1 MTMHSPRAPWA
12 RVFAFLVL
20 AVVVAPLQARDVQ
33 QPQPSRETAI
43 PKRGPGQA
51 AIASAYPLASDAG
64 KEILAKGGNAFDAAV
79 AVAAALAVVE
89 PSSSGLGGGGFFLI
103 RRASDGFETMID
115 LREMAPGAASRDMY
129 LDKDGNPV
137 PGLSRDSALAAGIPG
152 EPAGFAYLA
161 KKYGK
166 LPLSVSMGPAIKL
179 AREGFALYPRLRG
192 GMQFKKNAFLKTPD
206 ATRVYLVNGE
216 VPELGYVIKQ
226 PELADSLELLARQGA
241 DGFYKGPFARKL
253 VDGVRQLGGNWTLE
267 DLANYKV
274 VERAPVVGH
283 YRGARIVSGSPPT
296 SGGIALI
303 DALNILEGFDLP
315 KLDKVTRTHL
325 IVEAMRRAH
334 RDRAVYL
341 GDPDF
346 VSVPVARLINPD
358 YAAGQRA
365 SIRFDKATPSDM
377 LPGVDAPPGGP
388 STTHFS
394 VLDSQGNMVA
404 ATITL
409 NFFFGSGLM
418 IPGTGILLNNQM
430 DDFSAKPGV
439 PNGFQL
445 IGADANAIA
454 PKKRPLSSSTP
465 TFVEAP
471 DGLMIIGSP
480 GGSYIPGMVIL
491 GTLAFMDGRSAQD
504 IVAAPRFHHQFSP
517 DVLQF
522 ESDALTPEERKALE
536 ERGHKLRE
544 GTRKWGNVQVVTWNY
559 KTGKVEA
566 ASDPRGAGVGLV
578 Y

>member
-1 MTMHSPRAPWA
+1 MTQPRARA
-12 RVFAFLVL
+12 THVITIFATLL
-20 AVVVAPLQARDVQ
+20 LSTSLNAAAPA
-33 QPQPSRETAI
+33 TNI
-43 PKRGPGQA
+43 PAAGPGKA
-51 AIASAYPLASDAG
+51 AIAAAYPLATDAG
-64 KEILAKGGNAFDAAV
+64 REILAKGGNAFDAAV

-89 PSSSGLGGGGFFLI
+89 PSSSGLGGGGFFLL
-103 RRASDGFETMID
+103 RRAKDGLETMID
-115 LREMAPGAASRDMY
+115 LREMAPGASHRDMY
-129 LDKDGNPV
+129 LDKNGNV
-137 PGLSRDSALAAGIPG
+137 IAGLSRDSALAAGIPG
-152 EPAGFAYLA
+152 EAAGMAHLA

-166 LPLSVSMGPAIKL
+166 LPLAVSLAPAIKL
-179 AREGFALYPRLRG
+179 AREGFPLYTRLRG
-192 GMQFKKNAFLKTPD
+192 GMQFKKDAFLKTPD
-206 ATRVYLVNGE
+206 AARVFLVNGE
-216 VPELGYVIKQ
+216 VPELGHVIKQ
-226 PELADSLELLARQGA
+226 PELAATFELLAAKGA
-241 DGFYKGPFARKL
+241 DGFYKGEFAKKL
-253 VDGVRQLGGNWTLE
+253 VAGVQQLGGNWTE
-267 DLANYKV
+267 ADLANYKI
-274 VERAPVVGH
+274 VERPPVVGH

-303 DALNILEGFDLP
+303 DALNILDGFELP

-325 IVEAMRRAH
+325 IVEAMRRVH

-346 VSVPVARLINPD
+346 VDVPVARLINEY

-365 SIRFDKATPSDM
+365 SIRMDRATPSAM
-377 LPGVDAPPGGP
+377 LPGVDAPSPGP

-394 VLDSQGNMVA
+394 VIDKNGNMVA

-418 IPGTGILLNNQM
+418 VPGTGILLNNQM
-430 DDFSAKPGV
+430 DDFSVKPGV

-454 PKKRPLSSSTP
+454 AKKRPLSSSTP
-465 TFVEAP
+465 TFVEGP
-471 DGLMIIGSP
+471 SGLMIIGSP

-491 GTLAFMDGRSAQD
+491 GTLNFMEGKTAQE

-522 ESDALTPEERKALE
+522 ETDALTPEERKELE
-536 ERGHKLRE
+536 ARGHTLRE
-544 GTRKWGNVQVVTWNY
+544 GTRKWGNVQVVVWDY
-559 KTGKVEA
+559 KKGTVEA

>member
-1 MTMHSPRAPWA
+1 MTRAL
-12 RVFAFLVL
+12 AFLLIVH
-20 AVVVAPLQARDVQ
+20 AAPLQAAD
-33 QPQPSRETAI
+33 TKI
-43 PKRGPGQA
+43 PAGGPGHA

-103 RRASDGFETMID
+103 RRASDGLEMMLD
-115 LREMAPGAASRDMY
+115 LREMAPAAASRDMY
-129 LDKDGNPV
+129 LDKDGNPI

-152 EPAGFAYLA
+152 EPAGLAMLA

-166 LPLSVSMGPAIKL
+166 LPLATSMAPAIRL
-179 AREGFALYPRLRG
+179 AREGFPLYPRLRG
-192 GMQFKKNAFLKTPD
+192 GMEFKKNAFLKTPD
-206 ATRVYLVNGE
+206 AARVYLVDGQL
-216 VPELGYVIKQ
+216 PELGYLMKQ
-226 PELADSLELLARQGA
+226 PELAASLENLANKGA
-241 DGFYKGPFARKL
+241 DGFYKGEFARKL

-274 VERAPVVGH
+274 VERTPVVGH

-303 DALNILEGFDLP
+303 DALNILDGFDLA

-325 IVEAMRRAH
+325 IVEAMRRVH

-346 VSVPVARLINPD
+346 VDVPVARLINEY

-365 SIRFDKATPSDM
+365 SIRMDKATPSAS
-377 LPGVDAPPGGP
+377 LPGVDAPSPGP

-394 VLDSQGNMVA
+394 VIDARGNMVA

-418 IPGTGILLNNQM
+418 VPGTGILLNNQM
-430 DDFSAKPGV
+430 DDFSVKPGV

-465 TFVEAP
+465 TFVEGP
-471 DGLMIIGSP
+471 NGLMILGSP

-491 GTLAFMDGRSAQD
+491 GTLNFLDGKSAQE

-522 ESDALTPEERKALE
+522 ETDALSPEERKELE
-536 ERGHKLRE
+536 ARGHTLRE
-544 GTRKWGNVQVVTWNY
+544 GTRKWGNMQVVTWDY
-559 KTGKVEA
+559 RSGKVEA

>member
-1 MTMHSPRAPWA
+1 MNLRAPA
-12 RVFAFLVL
+12 LVRFFLSVSLSFLVL
-20 AVVVAPLQARDVQ
+20 PLAAAPAATKV
-33 QPQPSRETAI
+33 PAA
-43 PKRGPGQA
+43 GPGRS
-51 AIASAYPLASDAG
+51 AIASAYPLASEAG
-64 KEILAKGGNAFDAAV
+64 HEILRKGGNAFDAAV

-103 RRASDGFETMID
+103 RRASDNREIMID
-115 LREMAPGAASRDMY
+115 LREMAPAAASRDMY
-129 LDKDGNPV
+129 LDKDGNV
-137 PGLSRDSALAAGIPG
+137 IPGLSRDSALAAGIPG
-152 EPAGFAYLA
+152 EPAGIAHLA

-166 LPLSVSMGPAIKL
+166 LPLSVSLAPAIKL
-179 AREGFALYPRLRG
+179 AREGFPLYTRLRG
-192 GMQFKKNAFLKTPD
+192 GMQFKKETFLKTPD
-206 ATRVYLVNGE
+206 AARTFLVNGE
-216 VPELGYVIKQ
+216 VPELGHVIRQ
-226 PELADSLELLARQGA
+226 PELATTLELLASRGA
-241 DGFYKGPFARKL
+241 DGFYKGEFANKL
-253 VDGVRQLGGNWTLE
+253 ADGVRSLGGNWTAA

-274 VERAPVVGH
+274 VERAPIVGH

-303 DALNILEGFDLP
+303 DALNILEGFDLTAA
-315 KLDKVTRTHL
+315 DKVTRTHL
-325 IVEAMRRAH
+325 VVEAMRRVH

-346 VSVPVARLINPD
+346 VDIPVERLTNPY

-365 SIRFDKATPSDM
+365 SIRMDRATPSAS
-377 LPGVDAPPGGP
+377 LPGVDAPSPGP

-394 VLDSQGNMVA
+394 VIDAKGNMVA
-404 ATITL
+404 ATLTV

-454 PKKRPLSSSTP
+454 PGKRPLSSSTP
-465 TFVEAP
+465 TFVEGP
-471 DGLMIIGSP
+471 EGLMILGSP
-480 GGSYIPGMVIL
+480 GGSYIIGMVL
-491 GTLAFMDGRSAQD
+491 QGTINFMDGRSAQE
-504 IVAAPRFHHQFSP
+504 IVAAPRYHHQFSP

-522 ESDALTPEERKALE
+522 ETDALNAEERKALE
-536 ERGHKLRE
+536 ARGHTLRE
-544 GTRKWGNVQVVTWNY
+544 GTRKWGNMQVITWNY
-559 KTGKVEA
+559 KTNKVEA

>member
-1 MTMHSPRAPWA
+1 MKPIAARAPRAI
-12 RVFAFLVL
+12 
-20 AVVVAPLQARDVQ
+20 AVVVLSILALPLGAAT
-33 QPQPSRETAI
+33 PATKI
-43 PKRGPGQA
+43 PAAGPGHS

-64 KEILAKGGNAFDAAV
+64 REILAKGGNAFDAAV

-89 PSSSGLGGGGFFLI
+89 PSSSGLGGGGFFLL
-103 RRASDGFETMID
+103 RRANDGLETMLD
-115 LREMAPGAASRDMY
+115 LREMAPGAATRDMY

-152 EPAGFAYLA
+152 EPAGIAYLA

-166 LPLSVSMGPAIKL
+166 LPLATSMAPAIKL
-179 AREGFALYPRLRG
+179 ARDGFPLYARLRG
-192 GMQFKKNAFLKTPD
+192 GMTFKKDAFLKTPD

-216 VPELGYVIKQ
+216 VPELGYLIKQ
-226 PELADSLELLARQGA
+226 PELAASLTLLATKGA
-241 DGFYKGPFARKL
+241 DGFYQGEFAKKL
-253 VDGVRQLGGNWTLE
+253 AAGVRQLGGNWTE
-267 DLANYKV
+267 ADLANYKV
-274 VERAPVVGH
+274 VERPPVVGH

-303 DALNILEGFDLP
+303 DALNILDGFDLS
-315 KLDKVTRTHL
+315 KVDKVTRTHL
-325 IVEAMRRAH
+325 VVEAMRRVH

-346 VSVPVARLINPD
+346 VEIPVARLINEY

-365 SIRFDKATPSDM
+365 SIRMDRATPSAM

-394 VLDSQGNMVA
+394 VLDSKGNMVA
-404 ATITL
+404 GTITL

-418 IPGTGILLNNQM
+418 VPGTGILLNNQM
-430 DDFSAKPGV
+430 DDFSVKPGV

-465 TFVEAP
+465 TFVEGP
-471 DGLMIIGSP
+471 TGLMIIGSP

-491 GTLAFMDGRSAQD
+491 ATLNFMDGKNAQE
-504 IVAAPRFHHQFSP
+504 IVSAPRFHHQFSP

-522 ESDALTPEERKALE
+522 ESDALTAEERKELE
-536 ERGHKLRE
+536 ARGHTLRE
-544 GTRKWGNVQVVTWNY
+544 GTRKWGNVQVVTWDY
-559 KTGKVEA
+559 KTSKVEA

>member
-1 MTMHSPRAPWA
+1 MTPKAPRCS
-12 RVFAFLVL
+12 RGIVLLLL
-20 AVVVAPLQARDVQ
+20 AVFVLPLQAAE
-33 QPQPSRETAI
+33 PKI
-43 PKRGPGQA
+43 PARGPGKA

-64 KEILAKGGNAFDAAV
+64 KEILARGGNAFDAAV

-89 PSSSGLGGGGFFLI
+89 PSSSGLGGGGFFLV
-103 RRASDGFETMID
+103 RRASDGVEMMID

-152 EPAGFAYLA
+152 EPAGLA
-161 KKYGK
+161 HLARKYGK
-166 LPLSVSMGPAIKL
+166 LPLAVSMAPAIKL

-192 GMQFKKNAFLKTPD
+192 GMQFKKDAFLKTPD

-216 VPELGYVIKQ
+216 VPELGYVIRQ
-226 PELADSLELLARQGA
+226 PELAASLENFAARGA
-241 DGFYKGPFARKL
+241 EGFYTGEFARRL

-274 VERAPVVGH
+274 VERPPVVGH

-296 SGGIALI
+296 SGGVALI
-303 DALNILEGFDLP
+303 DALNILEGFDLDAV
-315 KLDKVTRTHL
+315 DKATRAHL
-325 IVEAMRRAH
+325 VVEAMRRAH

-346 VSVPVARLINPD
+346 VDVPVERLIHPF

-365 SIRFDKATPSDM
+365 SIRMDKATPSNM
-377 LPGVDAPPGGP
+377 LPGVDAPAPGP

-394 VLDSQGNMVA
+394 VIDAKGNMVA

-409 NFFFGSGLM
+409 HFFFGSGLM
-418 IPGTGILLNNQM
+418 VPGTGILLNNQM
-430 DDFSAKPGV
+430 DDFSVKPGV

-465 TFVEAP
+465 TFVEGP
-471 DGLMIIGSP
+471 GGLMIIGSP

-491 GTLAFMDGRSAQD
+491 GTLDFMDGKDAQA
-504 IVAAPRFHHQFSP
+504 IVSAPRYHHQFSP

-522 ESDALTPEERKALE
+522 ETDAFTPEERKALE
-536 ERGHKLRE
+536 ARGHTLRE
-544 GTRKWGNVQVVTWNY
+544 GTRKWGNEQVVTWDY

>member
-1 MTMHSPRAPWA
+1 MRPNAA
-12 RVFAFLVL
+12 RGIVLLLL
-20 AVVVAPLQARDVQ
+20 AVFVLPLQAAE
-33 QPQPSRETAI
+33 PKI
-43 PKRGPGQA
+43 PARGPGKA

-89 PSSSGLGGGGFFLI
+89 PSSSGLGGGGFFLV
-103 RRASDGFETMID
+103 RRASDGVEMMID

-152 EPAGFAYLA
+152 EPAGLA
-161 KKYGK
+161 HLARKYGK
-166 LPLSVSMGPAIKL
+166 LPLAVSMAPAIKL

-192 GMQFKKNAFLKTPD
+192 GMQFKKDAFLKTPD

-216 VPELGYVIKQ
+216 VPELGYVIRQ
-226 PELADSLELLARQGA
+226 PELAASLENFAARGA
-241 DGFYKGPFARKL
+241 EGFYTGEFARRL
-253 VDGVRQLGGNWTLE
+253 VDGVRQLGGNWTLQ

-274 VERAPVVGH
+274 VERPPVVGH

-296 SGGIALI
+296 SGGVALI
-303 DALNILEGFDLP
+303 DALNILEGFDLDAV
-315 KLDKVTRTHL
+315 DKATRAHL
-325 IVEAMRRAH
+325 VVEAMRRAH

-346 VSVPVARLINPD
+346 VDVPVERLIHPF

-365 SIRFDKATPSDM
+365 SIRMDKATPSNM
-377 LPGVDAPPGGP
+377 LPGVDAPAPGP

-394 VLDSQGNMVA
+394 VIDAKGNMVA

-418 IPGTGILLNNQM
+418 VPGTGILLNNQM
-430 DDFSAKPGV
+430 DDFSVKPGV

-465 TFVEAP
+465 TFVEGP
-471 DGLMIIGSP
+471 GGLMIIGSP

-491 GTLAFMDGRSAQD
+491 GTLDFMDGKDAQA
-504 IVAAPRFHHQFSP
+504 IVSAPRYHHQFSP

-522 ESDALTPEERKALE
+522 ETDAFTPEERKALE
-536 ERGHKLRE
+536 ARGHTLRE
-544 GTRKWGNVQVVTWNY
+544 GTRKWGNEQVVTWDY

>member
-1 MTMHSPRAPWA
+1 MRLLSTRLLRGIVVS
-12 RVFAFLVL
+12 LL
-20 AVVVAPLQARDVQ
+20 AVGVVPLQAAD
-33 QPQPSRETAI
+33 AKI
-43 PKRGPGQA
+43 PPRGPGQA

-64 KEILAKGGNAFDAAV
+64 REILAKGGNAFDAAV
-79 AVAAALAVVE
+79 AVASALTVVE

-103 RRASDGFETMID
+103 RRASDGLEVMID

-129 LDKDGNPV
+129 LDKEGNPV

-152 EPAGFAYLA
+152 EPAGLAFLA

-166 LPLSVSMGPAIKL
+166 LPLSVSMAPSIKL

-192 GMQFKKNAFLKTPD
+192 GMEFKKNAFLKTPD

-216 VPELGYVIKQ
+216 VPALGHIMRQ
-226 PELADSLELLARQGA
+226 PELAESLEILATRGA
-241 DGFYKGPFARKL
+241 DGFYKGEFARKL

-303 DALNILEGFDLP
+303 DALNILDGFDLA
-315 KLDKVTRTHL
+315 KVDRITRAHL
-325 IVEAMRRAH
+325 IVESMRRVH

-346 VSVPVARLINPD
+346 VDVPVERLINPY

-365 SIRFDKATPSDM
+365 SIRMDRATPSAM
-377 LPGVDAPPGGP
+377 LPGVDAPNPGP

-394 VLDSQGNMVA
+394 VIDAKGNMVA

-430 DDFSAKPGV
+430 DDFSVKPGV

-454 PKKRPLSSSTP
+454 AKKRPLSSSTP
-465 TFVEAP
+465 TFVESP
-471 DGLMIIGSP
+471 TGLMIIGSP

-491 GTLAFMDGRSAQD
+491 GTLDFMDGKSAQQ
-504 IVAAPRFHHQFSP
+504 IVSAPRFHHQFSP

-522 ESDALTPEERKALE
+522 ESDAFNAEERKALE
-536 ERGHKLRE
+536 DLGHKLRE
-544 GTRKWGNVQVVTWNY
+544 GTRKWGNVQVVTWDY
-559 KTGKVEA
+559 KTGRVEA

>member
-1 MTMHSPRAPWA
+1 MSMNPSTRLRTISARA
-12 RVFAFLVL
+12 VFFLLLVCSI
-20 AVVVAPLQARDVQ
+20 VPLRAAE
-33 QPQPSRETAI
+33 PKI
-43 PKRGPGQA
+43 PAGGPGKA

-89 PSSSGLGGGGFFLI
+89 PSSSGLGGGGFFLV
-103 RRASDGFETMID
+103 RRAGDGYETMID

-129 LDKDGNPV
+129 LDKDGNPI
-137 PGLSRDSALAAGIPG
+137 PGLSKDSALAAGIPG
-152 EPAGFAYLA
+152 EPAGLAHLA

-166 LPLSVSMGPAIKL
+166 LPLKVSMAPAIKL

-192 GMQFKKNAFLKTPD
+192 GMEFKKDAFRKTPD

-216 VPELGYVIKQ
+216 IPDLGYVMKQ
-226 PELADSLELLARQGA
+226 PELAASLENFASQGA
-241 DGFYKGPFARKL
+241 EGFYKGPFAQRL
-253 VDGVRQLGGNWTLE
+253 VAGVRQLGGNWTLE

-303 DALNILEGFDLP
+303 DALNILEGFDLAS
-315 KLDKVTRTHL
+315 LDRVTRVHL
-325 IVEAMRRAH
+325 VVEAMRRVH

-346 VSVPVARLINPD
+346 VDVPVERLINPY

-365 SIRFDKATPSDM
+365 SIRMDRATPSAS
-377 LPGVDAPPGGP
+377 LPGVDAPSPGP

-394 VLDSQGNMVA
+394 VLDEHGNMVA

-409 NFFFGSGLM
+409 NFYFGSGLM
-418 IPGTGILLNNQM
+418 VPGTGILLNNQM
-430 DDFSAKPGV
+430 DDFSVKPGV

-445 IGADANAIA
+445 VGGDANAIA

-471 DGLMIIGSP
+471 GGLMIIGSP

-491 GTLAFMDGRSAQD
+491 GTLDFMDGKSAQE
-504 IVAAPRFHHQFSP
+504 IVGTPRYHHQFSP

-522 ESDALTPEERKALE
+522 ETDALTPDERKQLE
-536 ERGHKLRE
+536 ARGHTLRE
-544 GTRKWGNVQVVTWNY
+544 GTRKWGNEQVVTWDF
-559 KTGKVEA
+559 KTGHVEA

>member
-1 MTMHSPRAPWA
+1 MRKPVVQFFHAFVLVCALGAGALAAAAP
-12 RVFAFLVL
+12 
-20 AVVVAPLQARDVQ
+20 APN
-33 QPQPSRETAI
+33 I
-43 PKRGPGQA
+43 PKAGPGQA
-51 AIASAYPLASDAG
+51 AIASAYPLASEAG
-64 KEILAKGGNAFDAAV
+64 QQILAKGGNAFDAAV

-103 RRASDGFETMID
+103 RRASDGLESMID

-129 LDKDGNPV
+129 LGPDGTPV

-152 EPAGFAYLA
+152 EPAGLVYLA

-166 LPLSVSMGPAIKL
+166 LPLSVSMAPAIKL
-179 AREGFALYPRLRG
+179 ARDGFPLYTRLRG
-192 GMQFKKNAFLKTPD
+192 GMEFKKNAFLKTPD

-216 VPELGYVIKQ
+216 VPQVGYVIRQ
-226 PELADSLELLARQGA
+226 PELAASLENLATKGA
-241 DGFYKGPFARKL
+241 DGFYKGEFARRL
-253 VDGVRQLGGNWTLE
+253 VDGVRSLGGNWTLE
-267 DLANYKV
+267 DLANYKI

-303 DALNILEGFDLP
+303 DALNILEGFDLA
-315 KLDKVTRTHL
+315 KLDKVTRTHVV
-325 IVEAMRRAH
+325 VEAMRRVH

-346 VSVPVARLINPD
+346 VDVPAQLLIDPA

-365 SIRFDKATPSDM
+365 SIRLDRATPSAM
-377 LPGVDAPPGGP
+377 LPGVEAPNPGP

-394 VLDSQGNMVA
+394 VIDAKGNLVA

-409 NFFFGSGLM
+409 NFYFGSGLM
-418 IPGTGILLNNQM
+418 VPGTGILLNNQM

-445 IGADANAIA
+445 IGGDANAIA

-471 DGLMIIGSP
+471 GGLMILGSP
-480 GGSYIPGMVIL
+480 GGSYIIGMVL
-491 GTLAFMDGRSAQD
+491 QGTINFMEGKAAQE
-504 IVAAPRFHHQFSP
+504 IVGAPRYHHQFSP

-522 ESDALTPEERKALE
+522 ETDALSADERKALE
-536 ERGHKLRE
+536 ALGHTLRE
-544 GTRKWGNVQVVTWNY
+544 GTRKWGNMQVVTWNY

>member
-1 MTMHSPRAPWA
+1 MKLIA
-12 RVFAFLVL
+12 RVRAVLVIAFIVPAALH
-20 AVVVAPLQARDVQ
+20 AAAP
-33 QPQPSRETAI
+33 STKI
-43 PKRGPGQA
+43 PAAGPGHA

-103 RRASDGFETMID
+103 RRASDGLEVMID

-152 EPAGFAYLA
+152 EPAGLAHLA

-166 LPLSVSMGPAIKL
+166 LPLSVSLAPAIKL
-179 AREGFALYPRLRG
+179 ARDGFPLYPRLRG
-192 GMQFKKNAFLKTPD
+192 GMQFKKAAFLKTPD
-206 ATRVYLVNGE
+206 AARVFLVDGE
-216 VPELGYVIKQ
+216 VPELGAIIRQ
-226 PELADSLELLARQGA
+226 PELAASFELLAKSGA
-241 DGFYKGPFARKL
+241 DGFYKGAFARKL
-253 VDGVRQLGGNWTLE
+253 VDGVRSLGGNWTVA
-267 DLANYKV
+267 DLANYKI
-274 VERAPVVGH
+274 VERAPVVGQ

-296 SGGIALI
+296 SGGVALI
-303 DALNILEGFDLP
+303 DALNILEGFDLD
-315 KLDKVTRTHL
+315 KVDKVTRTHL
-325 IVEAMRRAH
+325 VVEAMRRVH

-346 VSVPVARLINPD
+346 VDVPVARLINEY

-365 SIRFDKATPSDM
+365 SIRMDKATPSAM
-377 LPGVDAPPGGP
+377 LPGVDAPSPGP

-394 VLDSQGNMVA
+394 VLDARGNMVA

-418 IPGTGILLNNQM
+418 IPDTGILLNNQM
-430 DDFSAKPGV
+430 DDFSVKPGV

-465 TFVEAP
+465 TFVEGPA
-471 DGLMIIGSP
+471 GLMILGSP

-491 GTLAFMDGRSAQD
+491 GTLNFMEGKSAQE
-504 IVAAPRFHHQFSP
+504 IVAAPRFHHQYSP

-522 ESDALTPEERKALE
+522 ETDALSAEDRKALE
-536 ERGHKLRE
+536 ARGHTLRE
-544 GTRKWGNVQVVTWNY
+544 GTRKWGNLQVVIWDY